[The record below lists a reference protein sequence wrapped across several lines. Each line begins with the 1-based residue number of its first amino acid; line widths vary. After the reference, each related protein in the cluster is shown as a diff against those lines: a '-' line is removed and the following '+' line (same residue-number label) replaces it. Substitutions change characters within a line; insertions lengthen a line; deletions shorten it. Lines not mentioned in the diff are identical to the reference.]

1 MLLKLRDQE
10 GIAQAEVLAPHYKRK
25 VADSTLALKVPR
37 ERTPG
42 GTILLGEPNLEE
54 SEECPP
60 PADGPNHEGA
70 SYDKKRGACYRE
82 YLLSVHAA

>member
-1 MLLKLRDQE
+1 M
-10 GIAQAEVLAPHYKRK
+10 KRQTWSYSVGDRGNK
-25 VADSTLALKVPR
+25 VRVY

-70 SYDKKRGACYRE
+70 SYDKKRGACYRD